1 MRTKEFAQDTDVVF
15 DACRE
20 VVGYVGWE
28 TVDVESEKL
37 TLTAHTPLSW
47 KSFGDKIEIR
57 VSNEGDNTVVTV
69 SSEPRFSLMNW
80 GKDLANEGVFLE
92 KLAQEIHRY
101 NSR

>member
-57 VSNEGDNTVVTV
+57 VSNDGDNTVVTV
-69 SSEPRFSLMNW
+69 SSEPRSSLMNW
-80 GKDLANEGVFLE
+80 GKDIANEGVFLE

>member
-1 MRTKEFAQDTDVVF
+1 VRTKEFAQDTGVVF

-20 VVGYVGWE
+20 VVGYVRWK
-28 TVDVESEKL
+28 TADVDSDKL
-37 TLTAHTPLSW
+37 TLNAHTPLSW
-47 KSFGDKIEIR
+47 KSFGDEIEIR
-57 VSNEGDNTVVTV
+57 VSDEDGSTVVTV

-101 NSR
+101 NTR

>member
-37 TLTAHTPLSW
+37 TLTAHTPVSW
-47 KSFGDKIEIR
+47 KSYCDEIEIR
-57 VSNEGDNTVVTV
+57 VSNEDDNTVVTV
-69 SSEPRFSLMNW
+69 SSEPRFSLTNW
-80 GKDLANEGVFLE
+80 GKDLGNEGVFLE